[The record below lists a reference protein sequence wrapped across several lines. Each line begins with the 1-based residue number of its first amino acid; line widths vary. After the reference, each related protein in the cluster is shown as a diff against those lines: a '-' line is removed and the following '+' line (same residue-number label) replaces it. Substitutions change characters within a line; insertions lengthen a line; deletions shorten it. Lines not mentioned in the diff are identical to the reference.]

1 MSFSAPWPGGTPTLF
16 SCLYQEWSKRDDSL
30 CPGLSVC
37 CLILGL
43 GYGSRSKR
51 ALLGQQGPVQKA
63 QPKPSL
69 WGEWG
74 GSALVREARA
84 LAGSGRFALPVQ
96 WGCRHLLS
104 LPPPPPNPL
113 QLSLHSCPG
122 LTRPVPGL
130 PSNKKECVL
139 GGGRGGGWTPLGKGT
154 VPRLR
159 PGWNLLK
166 ADNTAR
172 EVT

>member
-1 MSFSAPWPGGTPTLF
+1 M
-16 SCLYQEWSKRDDSL
+16 
-30 CPGLSVC
+30 
-37 CLILGL
+37 
-43 GYGSRSKR
+43 
-51 ALLGQQGPVQKA
+51 QKA

-74 GSALVREARA
+74 GSALVREAQA
-84 LAGSGRFALPVQ
+84 LAGNGRFALPVQ

-139 GGGRGGGWTPLGKGT
+139 GGRQGRWMDPSRKRDC
-154 VPRLR
+154 P
-159 PGWNLLK
+159 
-166 ADNTAR
+166 
-172 EVT
+172 